1 MFYSA
6 VYRGFASA
14 KTTKHITTYYSPA
27 TEGHYTCISSVG
39 GATMFKVDWGERGGG
54 GEGVWKN
61 YWGLLFTI
69 FLEERPS
76 AEKETKI
83 VTVNAA
89 VGKWPWLSDA
99 NMPAR

>member
-54 GEGVWKN
+54 GGGGGSVKKLLRAALPNFSGRASLSRKRNKN
-61 YWGLLFTI
+61 CDCECGSREMAMT
-69 FLEERPS
+69 
-76 AEKETKI
+76 
-83 VTVNAA
+83 
-89 VGKWPWLSDA
+89 
-99 NMPAR
+99 